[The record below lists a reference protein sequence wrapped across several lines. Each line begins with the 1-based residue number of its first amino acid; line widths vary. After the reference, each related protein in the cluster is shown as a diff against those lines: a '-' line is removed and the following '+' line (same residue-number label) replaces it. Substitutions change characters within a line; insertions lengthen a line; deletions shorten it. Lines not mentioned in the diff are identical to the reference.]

1 MNTFLE
7 NMIFIA
13 LIISIE
19 VLFVTTFIYAIKSSK
34 IATIIDRVMDA
45 PETDEWTDR
54 KPFGMYLFWK
64 RLFDIIMS
72 VSALI
77 IFSPI
82 FLYTF
87 LLLKLL
93 GIKPILITRRIIG
106 HKGKIV
112 KVYRFNTR
120 RRPEAKVFN
129 DICRPIN
136 QLRLD
141 RFPMYFSVLKGDLSI
156 VGLENIRYDA
166 EGRRI
171 GD

>member
-7 NMIFIA
+7 NMMFIA

-19 VLFVTTFIYAIKSSK
+19 VLFVTTFIYAIKLSK
-34 IATIIDRVMDA
+34 IATIIDSTMA
-45 PETDEWTDR
+45 TPETAEWADR
-54 KPFGMYLFWK
+54 KPFGMYLFRK
-64 RLFDIIMS
+64 
-72 VSALI
+72 
-77 IFSPI
+77 
-82 FLYTF
+82 

-93 GIKPILITRRIIG
+93 GIKPIIISRRIIG
-106 HKGKIV
+106 HKGKTV

-120 RRPEAKVFN
+120 RRPGAKVFN

-156 VGLENIRYDA
+156 KHSL
-166 EGRRI
+166 
-171 GD
+171 